1 MGFKVLFKLYS
12 NSQRGVS
19 IMLAV
24 FILSFLLAI
33 SMGISTILVRQIKIM
48 REIGYSV
55 IAFYAADAG
64 IEVVLYEDRSIGLSD
79 GYTTSTVFVND
90 ASYEVEFHTND
101 ITTITSIGSYKNTK
115 RAIETRY

>member
-1 MGFKVLFKLYS
+1 
-12 NSQRGVS
+12 
-19 IMLAV
+19 MLAV

-33 SMGISTILVRQIKIM
+33 SMGISTILVRQVKIM

-64 IEVVLYEDRSIGLSD
+64 IEVVLYEDRSIGLPD
-79 GYTTSTVFVND
+79 GYTTSTVFVNN
-90 ASYEVEFHTND
+90 ASYEVEFHTSGVT
-101 ITTITSIGSYKNTK
+101 TTITSIGSYKNTK